1 MRAPLS
7 TTLRDL
13 VAKGDS
19 ESPCSLNG
27 LLNSAGGAGADLV
40 IIVLALPFC
49 LPILPGV
56 SAPFGLAIIILASR
70 QMLGKSGRL
79 PGFIGDR
86 EFEPATFEK
95 IINGGIRI
103 LDRVERFSDSQ
114 RNRLPRLAK
123 TRFNLFL
130 VFLMGLL
137 MALPIPFPGTNTFPA
152 WAIVFLATAQAEG
165 DGVLALWGYIAV
177 LFSFGWFLFFGKL
190 IWVLTAWAFSEIGAL
205 IQ

>member
-1 MRAPLS
+1 MRPPLS
-7 TTLRDL
+7 NTLKTL
-13 VAKGDS
+13 VTQGDS
-19 ESPCSLNG
+19 GSPRSLND
-27 LLNSAGGAGADLV
+27 LLDMAGETGVNLI

-56 SAPFGLAIIILASR
+56 STPFGLAIIILTLR
-70 QMLGKSGRL
+70 QMFNRPGRL
-79 PGFIGDR
+79 PGFIGNR
-86 EFEPATFEK
+86 EFKPATFEK

-103 LDRVERFSDSQ
+103 LNRVEGFSNRQ
-114 RNRLPRLAK
+114 INRLPRLAK
-123 TRFNLFL
+123 MRFNLFL

-177 LFSFGWFLFFGKL
+177 LFSFGWFMFFGKL
-190 IWVLTAWAFSEIGAL
+190 IWVLSMWAFEQTVTL
-205 IQ
+205 F

>member
-7 TTLRDL
+7 TTLKAL

-19 ESPCSLNG
+19 EASCNLNG
-27 LLNSAGGAGADLV
+27 LLDAAGEAGVDLV

-56 SAPFGLAIIILASR
+56 SAPFGLAIIILALR
-70 QMLGKSGRL
+70 QMLGRPGRL
-79 PGFIGDR
+79 PGFIGNR

-103 LDRVERFSDSQ
+103 LNRVERFSDSKK
-114 RNRLPRLAK
+114 NHLPRLAK

-130 VFLMGLL
+130 IFLMGFL

-165 DGVLALWGYIAV
+165 DGVLALWGYGAV
-177 LFSFGWFLFFGKL
+177 LLSFGWFVFFGKL
-190 IWVLTAWAFSEIGAL
+190 IWVLTAWAFREVGL
-205 IQ
+205 LV

>member
-7 TTLRDL
+7 TTLRYL

-27 LLNSAGGAGADLV
+27 LLDSAGEAGADLV

-56 SAPFGLAIIILASR
+56 SAPFGLAIILLALR